1 MKSVK
6 KMALVV
12 SAVMGASLFSALPAS
27 AKTITLEHIMGSTTV
42 ETSPQRV
49 VVIGMGALDAVDAL
63 GVKPVAVSKGGTFPP
78 YLSKYD
84 DKQYA
89 SAGTIFEPDFES
101 IYTQKPDLIIVGPRS
116 SKQFKE
122 LSKIAPTF
130 VFAVENGSDYWK
142 HTQALWQDLGEIF
155 DKQDL
160 VNQKIDKL
168 NHRFAAIKNYNQQHN
183 MDALMLMS
191 SGGNIA
197 SFGEGSRYSVLF
209 QDFGF
214 KPSLEIKD
222 KKSEKTG
229 GHGQLVSYEV
239 VSQEN
244 PSTLL
249 ILDRD
254 KLVNKGKSTTR
265 QDFDN
270 DLVKSTNAY
279 KQQRMIYLDIPAWYV
294 ASSGITATETMV
306 NDIES
311 LGSTELTKT
320 Q

>member
-1 MKSVK
+1 MKCFKKSRVITSALLSIAAIISASTHAKSV
-6 KMALVV
+6 
-12 SAVMGASLFSALPAS
+12 
-27 AKTITLEHIMGSTTV
+27 TLDHMMGSTTL
-42 ETSPQRV
+42 ESSPQRV
-49 VVIGMGALDAVDAL
+49 VVIGTGALDAVDAL
-63 GVKPVAVSKGGTFPP
+63 DIKPVAVSKGTALPD
-78 YLSKYD
+78 YLD
-84 DKQYA
+84 QYNADSIA
-89 SAGTIFEPDFES
+89 SSGTIFEPDFET

-116 SKQFKE
+116 SKHFKE

-130 VFAVENGSDYWK
+130 VFAVENGSDYWQN
-142 HTQALWQDLGEIF
+142 TQALWHDLGEIF

-160 VNQKIDKL
+160 VNQKIDAL
-168 NHRFAAIKNYNQQHN
+168 NQRFAAIKSYNQRHD

-191 SGGNIA
+191 SGGNVT
-197 SFGEGSRYSVLF
+197 SFGEGSRFSVLYK
-209 QDFGF
+209 DFGF
-214 KPSLEIKD
+214 KPTITVKD

-229 GHGQLVSYEV
+229 GHGQLVSYEL

-279 KQQRMIYLDIPAWYV
+279 KNNRMIYLDIPAWYV

-306 NDIES
+306 SDIES
-311 LGSTELTKT
+311 LTKT

>member
-1 MKSVK
+1 MKCFNKSGLIASAFITMATLSSVSVHAKSVT
-6 KMALVV
+6 V
-12 SAVMGASLFSALPAS
+12 
-27 AKTITLEHIMGSTTV
+27 EHMMGSTTLKS
-42 ETSPQRV
+42 SPQRV
-49 VVIGMGALDAVDAL
+49 VVIGTGALDAVDAL
-63 GVKPVAVSKGGTFPP
+63 NIKPVAVSKATTLPD
-78 YLSKYD
+78 YLD
-84 DKQYA
+84 QYNADNIA
-89 SAGTIFEPDFES
+89 SSGTIFEPDFET

-116 SKQFKE
+116 SKHFKE

-142 HTQALWQDLGEIF
+142 NTQALWHELGDIF
-155 DKQDL
+155 DKGSL
-160 VNQKIDKL
+160 VNQKIDAL
-168 NHRFAAIKNYNQQHN
+168 NQRFAAIKSYNQSHN

-191 SGGNIA
+191 SGGNVT
-197 SFGEGSRYSVLF
+197 SFGEGSRFSVLYK
-209 QDFGF
+209 DFGF
-214 KPSLEIKD
+214 KPTIAIKD
-222 KKSEKTG
+222 KKSDKTG
-229 GHGQLVSYEV
+229 GHGQLVSYEL

-279 KQQRMIYLDIPAWYV
+279 KNNRMIYLDIPAWYV

-306 NDIES
+306 ADIES
-311 LGSTELTKT
+311 LTK
-320 Q
+320 

>member
-6 KMALVV
+6 KMALLV
-12 SAVMGASLFSALPAS
+12 SSVIAASVLAVQPAQ
-27 AKTITLEHIMGSTTV
+27 AKTVTLNHIMGTTTV
-42 ETSPQRV
+42 ETSPQRI
-49 VVIGMGALDAVDAL
+49 VVIGMGTLDAVDAL
-63 GVKPVAVSKGGTFPP
+63 GVNPVAVSKGGTFPN
-78 YLSKYD
+78 YLTKYNSQD
-84 DKQYA
+84 YA

-142 HTQALWQDLGEIF
+142 STQALWQDLGEIF
-155 DKQDL
+155 DKQDI
-160 VNQKIDKL
+160 VKQKIEAL
-168 NHRFAAIKNYNQQHN
+168 NQRFAAIKTYNQQHN

-197 SFGEGSRYSVLF
+197 SFGEGSRFSILY

-222 KKSEKTG
+222 KKSDRTG
-229 GHGQLVSYEV
+229 GHGQLVSYEL

-270 DLVKSTNAY
+270 ELVRSTDAY
-279 KQQRMIYLDIPAWYV
+279 KNNRMIYLDIPAWYV
-294 ASSGITATETMV
+294 ASAGITATETMV
-306 NDIES
+306 SDIES
-311 LGSTELTKT
+311 LTKNN
-320 Q
+320 

>member
-1 MKSVK
+1 MKSVR

-12 SAVMGASLFSALPAS
+12 SGLLATSVLSALPAS
-27 AKTITLEHIMGSTTV
+27 AKTITLDHIMGSTTL
-42 ETSPQRV
+42 ETEPERV

-63 GVKPVAVSKGGTFPP
+63 GIKPVAVSKGVTFPD
-78 YLSKYD
+78 YLAKYD
-84 DKQYA
+84 GKDYA

-130 VFAVENGSDYWK
+130 VFAVENGTDYWK
-142 HTQALWQDLGEIF
+142 STQTLWHDLGEIF
-155 DKQDL
+155 EKQDM
-160 VNQKIDKL
+160 VNAKIDNL
-168 NHRFAAIKNYNQQHN
+168 NQRFAAIKNYNQQHD

-197 SFGEGSRYSVLF
+197 SFGEGSRFSVLF

-214 KPSLEIKD
+214 KPSLEVKNANAA
-222 KKSEKTG
+222 KKSKSEKTG
-229 GHGQLVSYEV
+229 GHGQLVSYEL

-270 DLVKSTNAY
+270 ELVKSTNAY
-279 KQQRMIYLDIPAWYV
+279 KNNRVVYLDIPAWYV

-306 NDIES
+306 SDIES
-311 LGSTELTKT
+311 LTKN
-320 Q
+320 